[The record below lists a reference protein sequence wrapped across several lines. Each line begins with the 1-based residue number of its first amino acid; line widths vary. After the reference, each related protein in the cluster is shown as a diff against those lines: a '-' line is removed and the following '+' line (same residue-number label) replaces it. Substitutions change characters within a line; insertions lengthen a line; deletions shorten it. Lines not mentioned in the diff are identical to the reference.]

1 MTEHSEPIT
10 SPCISVCAMNEAT
23 GYCHGCYRT
32 IEEIRAWWDMPEQ
45 ERKLVMEALEARQ
58 TEGVSFD

>member
-1 MTEHSEPIT
+1 MTERSEPIT

>member
-58 TEGVSFD
+58 IEGVSFD

>member
-45 ERKLVMEALEARQ
+45 ERKLVMEALESRQ